1 MLKDIEDSKRTNVAV
16 HSLLKQKNSSSPSE
30 EFSVNFLIISDNYWP
45 SISSEN
51 MNYSEEITKFLQKYH
66 ESYMILKKPRKL
78 HFMHALGTCQLE
90 LSFRDGSS
98 REFEVS
104 TIQVRFRI
112 FMEKMRFTIVSRR
125 M

>member
-16 HSLLKQKNSSSPSE
+16 HSLLKQKNPSHPSE
-30 EFSVNFLIISDNYWP
+30 DFSVNFLIISDNYWP

-51 MNYSEEITKFLQKYH
+51 MKYSEEITNYLQKYH
-66 ESYMILKKPRKL
+66 EAYMILKKPRKL
-78 HFMHALGTCQLE
+78 HFIHALGTCQLE
-90 LSFRDGSS
+90 LSFRDGCR

-104 TIQVRFRI
+104 TVQVRFPT